1 MSFIGLAGYHTELAT
16 HFGAWAL
23 FFAWIDLTTYL
34 GRFGIIGEY
43 VYIVFNVTKILLRC
57 LIVYVPTLIA
67 FTFGFSMLLHSNPA
81 FESWISASLKVLTM
95 MLGELE
101 FGDHFIYH
109 EVQEIGGRNHSVQL
123 MYLLFVLMVAVIIMN
138 LVVAMTIS
146 ATNELRHESEI
157 IQVKKKVKD
166 IVTAGNVD
174 KTECCKTS
182 KLLRKIY
189 SKIPGTQQLPKMV
202 KEFLIQKDTE
212 KICLSRKRPKPSKTI
227 SNKPLT
233 WPYISDAYNAW
244 CGGEYPI
251 YSFTFQK
258 GRKMKINAYEGLI
271 KQTQEHL
278 AKKELKSE
286 ELQNKLTSI
295 KEELNQKW
303 KNLESELNKLTQ
315 L

>member
-1 MSFIGLAGYHTELAT
+1 M
-16 HFGAWAL
+16 
-23 FFAWIDLTTYL
+23 
-34 GRFGIIGEY
+34 R
-43 VYIVFNVTKILLRC
+43 
-57 LIVYVPTLIA
+57 
-67 FTFGFSMLLHSNPA
+67 
-81 FESWISASLKVLTM
+81 
-95 MLGELE
+95 
-101 FGDHFIYH
+101 
-109 EVQEIGGRNHSVQL
+109 
-123 MYLLFVLMVAVIIMN
+123 
-138 LVVAMTIS
+138 
-146 ATNELRHESEI
+146 
-157 IQVKKKVKD
+157 
-166 IVTAGNVD
+166 
-174 KTECCKTS
+174 
-182 KLLRKIY
+182 
-189 SKIPGTQQLPKMV
+189 
-202 KEFLIQKDTE
+202 
-212 KICLSRKRPKPSKTI
+212 
-227 SNKPLT
+227 NKPLT